1 MLARV
6 QWRKKAQGGVTH
18 SNYGSSDSLPTI
30 LAISASSIRKQGEI
44 KTYSNGD
51 SVQWNVSYSALE
63 HFDRM
68 LARAW

>member
-6 QWRKKAQGGVTH
+6 QWHKKAQGGVTH

-51 SVQWNVSYSALE
+51 SVQ
-63 HFDRM
+63 
-68 LARAW
+68 